1 MTDSYSTTSSST
13 RRARSRRAAPRGARL
28 ALCLAFVVALGAARP
43 AEAFKWRWWKWKAI
57 AAHHSK
63 SPDDTSM
70 KHVGHMKHMGG
81 MTSGDDSECD
91 DCGTWWRAKQW
102 REGSWWGKHCRR
114 DDGWKPG
121 TGLRAGKCMVHQC
134 GWQLKKCRWDM
145 TCRESVQCAIGAW
158 GEARKGHRHVRV
170 SRLSRKAHGTRVPR
184 VLLFR
189 ESAFSEHE
197 SVDANTRSSVARFL
211 LGHVFRFS
219 CAHRFS
225 RFFFSPQGA
234 AWAATPSLARA
245 RSSAHWTTATTSP
258 RPSSHASWTRTACPR
273 CRRADSAVERRE
285 EKKTFFLTACL
296 TMTTETDERRDRRK
310 TRKRARL
317 DASRRTNG
325 SVHTVYYMRR
335 SDKHNCFPLFK
346 DSITTRSRLGV
357 F

>member
-1 MTDSYSTTSSST
+1 MTDFHSTSSSST

-81 MTSGDDSECD
+81 MTSGGDSECD

-121 TGLRAGKCMVHQC
+121 TGLRAGKCMVSQC

-170 SRLSRKAHGTRVPR
+170 SRLSRKARGTRVPR

-189 ESAFSEHE
+189 ESAFWEHE

-225 RFFFSPQGA
+225 RFFFRRRVRHGRRRRVPRVRVQVRTGQPQRRHRG
-234 AWAATPSLARA
+234 PLLLRPGQELHARDVDA
-245 RSSAHWTTATTSP
+245 PIA
-258 RPSSHASWTRTACPR
+258 PSSDA
-273 CRRADSAVERRE
+273 
-285 EKKTFFLTACL
+285 EKKKRFF
-296 TMTTETDERRDRRK
+296 
-310 TRKRARL
+310 
-317 DASRRTNG
+317 
-325 SVHTVYYMRR
+325 
-335 SDKHNCFPLFK
+335 
-346 DSITTRSRLGV
+346 
-357 F
+357 